1 VNGDFGKGIRV
12 EMWPLEINV
21 SIFFT
26 GILSLFTKLELSNL
40 MGNTILK
47 ICRSEVHLC
56 WFYIVKATY
65 NIKPHKTNLTISSNI
80 GVLD

>member
-1 VNGDFGKGIRV
+1 MVILVKEFKV

-26 GILSLFTKLELSNL
+26 GILSLFTKLGLSNI

-47 ICRSEVHLC
+47 TCRSEVHLC

-65 NIKPHKTNLTISSNI
+65 SIKPHKTHLTISSNI